1 MLFRSFGKED
11 CLTAG
16 RFPPPPAEFLR
27 GGGIHRQILMTEE
40 KNIQIITNG
49 DNVVVLHNGVRVRD
63 PERVVANLA
72 ENSRV
77 HRNLYTEI
85 LNRIKHA

>member
-1 MLFRSFGKED
+1 
-11 CLTAG
+11 
-16 RFPPPPAEFLR
+16 
-27 GGGIHRQILMTEE
+27 MTEE

-77 HRNLYTEI
+77 HRNMYTEI